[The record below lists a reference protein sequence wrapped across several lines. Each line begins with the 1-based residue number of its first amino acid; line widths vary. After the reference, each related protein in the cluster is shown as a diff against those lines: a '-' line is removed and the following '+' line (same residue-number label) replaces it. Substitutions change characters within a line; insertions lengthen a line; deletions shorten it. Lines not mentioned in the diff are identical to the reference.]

1 MSPAKK
7 GSTMGETP
15 RRPLV
20 VLSLVILLSLL
31 AVALLLTSCGGSST
45 SSTSAGGGSTASSGG
60 QSSTTGSS
68 GTTQS
73 SDTTV
78 STSGTVQT
86 TTSEGHSDLEADL
99 FSPAEDVLSAV
110 YSSVV
115 NIAVTV
121 TVGGR
126 TGGGVGS
133 GIVYTADGLIL
144 TNDHVVTLDGN
155 VQTGQQIVVTFSDGT
170 TAPATLVGTSAEK
183 DVAAIRVQRTGLN
196 PVTFGASSDVLLGEW
211 AIVIGSPLDF
221 RNSVTL
227 GIVSGLDRT
236 LDTGSGT
243 PPLTGLTQI
252 DTAISP
258 GNSGGGC
265 FDTHGRFIGMP
276 EVYLPPAQTGAEN
289 IGFAIPA
296 DVVAAAAKALTGR

>member
-1 MSPAKK
+1 MSPAKRW
-7 GSTMGETP
+7 TMRGERP
-15 RRPLV
+15 RRSLV
-20 VLSLVILLSLL
+20 IPSLVILLLLIALSLL
-31 AVALLLTSCGGSST
+31 LASCGGNSST
-45 SSTSAGGGSTASSGG
+45 SSTSAGGGATTAPAG
-60 QSSTTGSS
+60 QSGTTGSS
-68 GTTQS
+68 ASTQ
-73 SDTTV
+73 
-78 STSGTVQT
+78 
-86 TTSEGHSDLEADL
+86 TTSEGHADLTADL
-99 FSPAEDVLSAV
+99 FSPAEAVLSTV

-115 NIAVTV
+115 NITV
-121 TVGGR
+121 SATVRGQ
-126 TGGGVGS
+126 TGQGVGS
-133 GIVYTADGLIL
+133 GVVYTADGLIL

-155 VQTGQQIVVTFSDGT
+155 VQTGQQIVVTFSDGS
-170 TAPATLVGTSAEK
+170 TAPATLVATDAAK
-183 DVAAIRVQRTGLN
+183 DVAAVRVQKTGLN
-196 PVTFGASSDVLLGEW
+196 PVTFGASSDVQLGEW

-236 LDTGSGT
+236 LDTGAGS

-252 DTAISP
+252 DTPISP

-296 DVVAAAAKALTGR
+296 DTVAAAAKALTGR